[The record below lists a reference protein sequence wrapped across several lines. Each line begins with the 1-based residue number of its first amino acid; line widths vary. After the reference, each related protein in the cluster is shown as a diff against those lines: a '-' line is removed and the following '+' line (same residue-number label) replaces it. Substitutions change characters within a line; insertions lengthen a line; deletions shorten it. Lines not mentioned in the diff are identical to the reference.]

1 MLDIIIPG
9 GAKEV
14 ISKTE
19 LILNWL
25 WYIVSAGGEVQL
37 SIEEVWLD
45 INIDQTS
52 ERFKITVMFLIE
64 MTDIHPGYLKELS

>member
-52 ERFKITVMFLIE
+52 ERFKITVMFLIG